1 MKSSIEAL
9 MRPDAIAVIGA
20 SARPGKIGNALVRNL
35 VRSKSKIFPVNPHE
49 ESIEGLRCYRA
60 VLEIPGEIDLAL
72 ISLPADKVLAEVKNA
87 VDKGA
92 PCIIIVSAGFSEMN
106 SEGRNLELEMAAYA
120 RSKGSRILGPNTL
133 GVFSPITGIDTLLIP
148 PDRSPRPSRGGLGV
162 ISQSGSVQISLLE
175 KSAARGIGISYSIG
189 LGNRCDITEIDML
202 SFLAKDEDT
211 SCIALYL
218 ESFHDGRALME
229 IAGNICRSKPVAAI
243 KAGRTAAGTKAASS
257 HTGAIARGTDAVV
270 DGAFEQSGMIRAFD
284 DEELLDFVNVMMLMP
299 PANGRRVAYVGSAGG
314 SGVMASDYIES
325 RERGVGLEMA
335 ELSAET
341 QEELK
346 EVLQSFA
353 PVGNPVDLTAS
364 SSPMS
369 YENAMRI
376 VAADP
381 GVDIIILSLDM
392 QPPMMSEK
400 VFDAVPSWRESGK
413 PVIGTSTG
421 GLLAE
426 KTIAKLQEIG
436 IPAYP
441 SLSRC
446 AKAAKVLVERGR
458 CAGKCR

>member
-1 MKSSIEAL
+1 MKSPIEAL

-20 SARPGKIGNALVRNL
+20 SAKPGKIGNALVRNL
-35 VRSKSKIFPVNPHE
+35 VRSKAKIYPVNRHE
-49 ESIEGLRCYRA
+49 EMIEGLRCYQA
-60 VLEIPGEIDLAL
+60 VQDIPGKIDLAV
-72 ISLPADKVLAEVKNA
+72 ISLPAEAVFEEVKNA
-87 VDKGA
+87 VDKGV
-92 PCIIIVSAGFSEMN
+92 PCIVIVSAGFSET
-106 SEGRNLELEMAAYA
+106 SVDGRNLEHEMAAYA

-133 GVFSPITGIDTLLIP
+133 GVFSPITGIDTLLVP
-148 PDRSPRPSRGGLGV
+148 SERSPRPSRGGLGV
-162 ISQSGSVQISLLE
+162 ISQSGSVQVSLLE

-202 SFLAKDEDT
+202 GFLAEDEDT

-229 IAGNICRSKPVAAI
+229 IAGNICRSKPIVAI

-257 HTGAIARGTDAVV
+257 HTGAIAKGTDAVV
-270 DGAFEQSGMIRAFD
+270 DGAFEQSGTIRAFD
-284 DEELLDFVNVMMLMP
+284 DEEMLDFANAMMLMP

-314 SGVMASDYIES
+314 AGVMASDYVES
-325 RERGVGLEMA
+325 RERGAGLEMA
-335 ELSAET
+335 KLSLET
-341 QEELK
+341 REELK
-346 EVLQSFA
+346 GVLQSFA

-369 YENAMRI
+369 YENAMRM
-376 VAADP
+376 VASDP

-400 VFDAVPSWRESGK
+400 VFDVVPSWRKFGK

-446 AKAAKVLVERGR
+446 AKVAKVMVDRGR
-458 CAGKCR
+458 YAGKCR